1 MPYLLAAEA
10 DKIQEFIFR
19 SSRLREVVGASQL
32 LTRFCWSVEDT
43 LAKDYNAQVVV
54 NDGGSFRVIFDTRE
68 QAVAFGAD
76 LAELY
81 RLALGGSLTVAEPVT
96 LNGDFSEANDRA
108 GKALRWAKSRRQG
121 VMAESH
127 MPYVAFCASCGVA
140 LAQDHTKLAKERDDD
155 RERYLCGDCL
165 RKAEESATN
174 RADLLNE
181 FLADVIEDSSQLSS
195 FEFLFEPEKVG
206 RYDPRNYVAYLV
218 ADGNGMGRLFG
229 RLQHEDALHQF
240 STELSSAVRKSLAA
254 ATRKLRDQ
262 TDKLSKA
269 DVWSIPVLPESNSI
283 GVADV
288 DPIML
293 SKTDARS
300 IPVLPLILGG
310 DDLFALI
317 PAPYALDFARRFC
330 LEWEAQMD
338 KLVKEVG
345 LTDVPRPTVAAA
357 VVICKSKYPYAL
369 AHRRAEVLLKEAK
382 RHCKL
387 LAAERGE
394 HLSAVN
400 FEVILGNRLAGLEEE
415 DEQVNGGVKLTLR
428 PYWVANNGLPA
439 NAQER
444 GVDLKQLLDQRLA
457 LKNVPNKRLAELRRR
472 FEDLPSDMAVRNRHQ
487 ELEDWTTRKLAR
499 ILQRLGRS
507 SRTHVEAALQSLG
520 KPKDEGIGRHHWREV
535 PGRDGGLLAHG
546 MLDLLE
552 AWDFAQDLG
561 HSPDKYEP
569 QEEEEEEK

>member
-32 LTRFCWSVEDT
+32 LTRFCRSVEDT
-43 LAKDYNAQVVV
+43 LAKRYNAQVVV

-68 QAVAFGAD
+68 DAIAFGAD

-96 LNGDFSEANDRA
+96 LNGDFREANDRA

-121 VMAESH
+121 VMAEPH

-229 RLQHEDALHQF
+229 RLQHEQALHQF
-240 STELSSAVRKSLAA
+240 STELSSAVRKSLAT
-254 ATRKLRDQ
+254 ATRKLREQ
-262 TDKLSKA
+262 TGKLSKA
-269 DVWSIPVLPESNSI
+269 DAW
-283 GVADV
+283 
-288 DPIML
+288 
-293 SKTDARS
+293 S

-317 PAPYALDFARRFC
+317 PAPYALDFAQRFC

-338 KLVKEVG
+338 KLVKEVD

-369 AHRRAEVLLKEAK
+369 AHRRADVLLKEAK

-387 LAAERGE
+387 LAAEKGE

-400 FEVILGNRLAGLEEE
+400 FEVILGNRLAGLEKE
-415 DEQVNGGVKLTLR
+415 DEQVNGGVKPTLR
-428 PYWVANNGLPA
+428 PYWVTNKGLPA
-439 NAQER
+439 SAQER
-444 GVDLKQLLDQRLA
+444 GIELRQLLDQRRA
-457 LKNVPNKRLAELRRR
+457 LKNLPNKRLAELRRC
-472 FEDLPSDMAVRNRHQ
+472 FEDLPTDMAVRNRHQ
-487 ELEDWTTRKLAR
+487 ELEEWTTRKLAR
-499 ILQRLGRS
+499 ILQRLGNS
-507 SRTHVEAALQSLG
+507 SRATVEMALQALG
-520 KPKDEGIGRHHWREV
+520 KRKDEGIGRHHWREV
-535 PGRDGGLLAHG
+535 PGRDGTLLAHG

-552 AWDFAQDLG
+552 AWDFTQDLD
-561 HSPDKYEP
+561 HSPDEYEP
-569 QEEEEEEK
+569 QEEEA

>member
-32 LTRFCWSVEDT
+32 LTRFCRSVDDT
-43 LAKDYNAQVVV
+43 LAKEYNAQVVV
-54 NDGGSFRVIFDTRE
+54 NDGGSFRVIFDARE

-96 LNGDFSEANDRA
+96 LNGDFREANDRA

-121 VMAESH
+121 VIAEPH
-127 MPYVAFCASCGVA
+127 MPYVAFCASCGVG
-140 LAQDHTKLAKERDDD
+140 LANTRGRLKGRRTSQRSQYLCETCQTKTAERD
-155 RERYLCGDCL
+155 
-165 RKAEESATN
+165 RKPRALLDEFYEAYCEMLDIEQREESDWAED
-174 RADLLNE
+174 ADDIAE
-181 FLADVIEDSSQLSS
+181 FDLRQ
-195 FEFLFEPEKVG
+195 
-206 RYDPRNYVAYLV
+206 RNYVAYLV
-218 ADGNGMGRLFG
+218 ADGNGMGKIFG
-229 RLQHEDALHQF
+229 SCDQGQMK
-240 STELSSAVRKSLAA
+240 TLSEGLTPLLRSSLARA
-254 ATRKLRDQ
+254 A
-262 TDKLSKA
+262 A
-269 DVWSIPVLPESNSI
+269 DFKRTVP
-283 GVADV
+283 GQGD
-288 DPIML
+288 M
-293 SKTDARS
+293 

-330 LEWEAQMD
+330 LEWETQMD
-338 KLVKEVG
+338 ELVKRVG

-369 AHRRAEVLLKEAK
+369 AHRRADDLLKEAK

-387 LAAERGE
+387 LAAEKGE

-415 DEQVNGGVKLTLR
+415 GAQVNGGVKRTLR
-428 PYWVANNGLPA
+428 PYWVTNNGLPA
-439 NAQER
+439 SAQER
-444 GVDLKQLLDQRLA
+444 GIELRQLLEQRLA

-487 ELEDWTTRKLAR
+487 ELEDWTTRKLVR
-499 ILQRLGRS
+499 ILQRLGSS

-520 KPKDEGIGRHHWREV
+520 KPKDKGIGHHHWREV
-535 PGRDGGLLAHG
+535 PGREGGLLAHG

>member
-1 MPYLLAAEA
+1 MRYLLAAEA

-32 LTRFCWSVEDT
+32 LTRFCRSVEDT
-43 LAKDYNAQVVV
+43 LTKEYNAQVVV
-54 NDGGSFRVIFDTRE
+54 NDGGSFRVIFGTRE

-96 LNGDFSEANDRA
+96 LNGDFREANDRA

-121 VMAESH
+121 VIAEPH

-140 LAQDHTKLAKERDDD
+140 LAQGHTKLAKERDDD

-262 TDKLSKA
+262 TGKLSKA
-269 DVWSIPVLPESNSI
+269 DVW
-283 GVADV
+283 
-288 DPIML
+288 
-293 SKTDARS
+293 S

-369 AHRRAEVLLKEAK
+369 AHRRAKELLKEAK

-415 DEQVNGGVKLTLR
+415 DEQVNGGVKRTLR
-428 PYWVANNGLPA
+428 PYWVTNNGLPA
-439 NAQER
+439 SAQER
-444 GVDLKQLLDQRLA
+444 GIELRQLLEQRLK

-499 ILQRLGRS
+499 ILQRLGSS

-552 AWDFAQDLG
+552 AWDFAQDLD
-561 HSPDKYEP
+561 HSPDDYEP
-569 QEEEEEEK
+569 QEEEA

>member
-32 LTRFCWSVEDT
+32 LTRFCRSVEDT
-43 LAKDYNAQVVV
+43 LAGKYNAQVVV

-96 LNGDFSEANDRA
+96 LNGDFREANDRA

-121 VMAESH
+121 VMAEPH

-155 RERYLCGDCL
+155 RERYLCDDCL

-174 RADLLNE
+174 RANLLNE

-195 FEFLFEPEKVG
+195 FELLFEPEKVG

-229 RLQHEDALHQF
+229 RLQHEEALHQF

-262 TDKLSKA
+262 TGK
-269 DVWSIPVLPESNSI
+269 
-283 GVADV
+283 
-288 DPIML
+288 L
-293 SKTDARS
+293 SKTDAWS

-338 KLVKEVG
+338 KLVKEAG

-387 LAAERGE
+387 LAAEKGK

-415 DEQVNGGVKLTLR
+415 DEQVNGGVKRTLR
-428 PYWVANNGLPA
+428 PYWVTNNGLPA
-439 NAQER
+439 SAQER
-444 GVDLKQLLDQRLA
+444 GIELKQLLDQRLA
-457 LKNVPNKRLAELRRR
+457 LKNVPNKRLAELRRC
-472 FEDLPSDMAVRNRHQ
+472 FEDLPSDMNVRNRHQ

-499 ILQRLGRS
+499 ILQRLGSS

-520 KPKDEGIGRHHWREV
+520 KPIGRHHWREV

-552 AWDFAQDLG
+552 AWDFAQSLD
-561 HSPDKYEP
+561 HSPDEYEP
-569 QEEEEEEK
+569 QEEEA

>member
-1 MPYLLAAEA
+1 MRYLLAAEA

-32 LTRFCWSVEDT
+32 LTRFCRSVEDT
-43 LAKDYNAQVVV
+43 LTKEYNAQVVV
-54 NDGGSFRVIFDTRE
+54 NDGGSFRVIFGTRE

-96 LNGDFSEANDRA
+96 LNGDFREANDRA

-121 VMAESH
+121 VIAEPH

-140 LAQDHTKLAKERDDD
+140 LAQGHTKLAKERDDD

-262 TDKLSKA
+262 TGKLSKA
-269 DVWSIPVLPESNSI
+269 DVW
-283 GVADV
+283 
-288 DPIML
+288 
-293 SKTDARS
+293 S

-369 AHRRAEVLLKEAK
+369 AHRRAKELLKEAK

-415 DEQVNGGVKLTLR
+415 DEQVNGDVKLTLR
-428 PYWVANNGLPA
+428 PYWVTNNGLPA
-439 NAQER
+439 SAEER
-444 GVDLKQLLDQRLA
+444 GIELKQLLDQRRS
-457 LKNVPNKRLAELRRR
+457 LKNLPNKRLAELRRC

-487 ELEDWTTRKLAR
+487 ELEDWTTRKLSR
-499 ILQRLGRS
+499 ILQRLVSS
-507 SRTHVEAALQSLG
+507 SRAHVEAALQSLG
-520 KPKDEGIGRHHWREV
+520 KPKDKGSGRHHWREI
-535 PGRDGGLLAHG
+535 PGRNGTLLAHG

-569 QEEEEEEK
+569 QEEEA

>member
-10 DKIQEFIFR
+10 DKIQDFIFR

-32 LTRFCWSVEDT
+32 LTRFCRSVKDT
-43 LAKDYNAQVVV
+43 LAGRYNAQVVV
-54 NDGGSFRVIFDTRE
+54 NDGGSFRIIFDARE

-96 LNGDFSEANDRA
+96 LNGDFREANDRA

-121 VMAESH
+121 VMAEPH

-140 LAQDHTKLAKERDDD
+140 LAQDHTKLAEERDDD
-155 RERYLCGDCL
+155 RERYLCDDCL

-174 RADLLNE
+174 RANLLNE

-195 FEFLFEPEKVG
+195 FELLFEPEKVG

-229 RLQHEDALHQF
+229 RLQHEEALHQF

-262 TDKLSKA
+262 TGK
-269 DVWSIPVLPESNSI
+269 
-283 GVADV
+283 
-288 DPIML
+288 L
-293 SKTDARS
+293 SKTDAWS

-338 KLVKEVG
+338 KLVKEAG
-345 LTDVPRPTVAAA
+345 LADVPRPTVAAA

-387 LAAERGE
+387 LAAEKGE

-415 DEQVNGGVKLTLR
+415 DEQVNGGVKRTLR
-428 PYWVANNGLPA
+428 PYWVTNNGLPA
-439 NAQER
+439 SAQER
-444 GVDLKQLLDQRLA
+444 GIELKQLLDQRLA
-457 LKNVPNKRLAELRRR
+457 LKNVPNKRLAELRRC
-472 FEDLPSDMAVRNRHQ
+472 FEDLPADMDVGNRHQ
-487 ELEDWTTRKLAR
+487 KLEDWTTRKLAR
-499 ILQRLGRS
+499 ILQRLGISCRA
-507 SRTHVEAALQSLG
+507 TVEAALDALG
-520 KPKDEGIGRHHWREV
+520 KRKDEGIGRHPWREI
-535 PGRDGGLLAHG
+535 PGRNGTLLAHG

-552 AWDFAQDLG
+552 AWDFAQDLA
-561 HSPDKYEP
+561 HSPDEYEP
-569 QEEEEEEK
+569 QEEEA